1 MKYDDASWHYG
12 GDFPNDLPASA
23 GVTHIAMFAV
33 WCWENGLAG
42 DEILEEAEALEAV
55 KRRAD
60 TPGNIFAKTSDEKFI
75 DADLNDEGNRF
86 AAFYYGEQGYYND
99 YAKSVGAAFS
109 TLYHVPDT
117 WETYDKLKLAISH
130 RHQIFRNDRKSW
142 WQRLWPKS
150 EQ

>member
-12 GDFPNDLPASA
+12 GDFPADLPPSA

-42 DEILEEAEALEAV
+42 DEILEEADALEAI
-55 KRRAD
+55 KRRRG
-60 TPGNIFAKTSDEKFI
+60 TPGGIFNKASDEKFI

-86 AAFYYGEQGYYND
+86 AASYYGDQGYYID
-99 YAKSVGAAFS
+99 YAKSVGATFS

-117 WETYDKLKLAISH
+117 WETYDTLKPVISH
-130 RHQIFRNDRKSW
+130 RYRTFHNMQKSW
-142 WQRLWPKS
+142 WRRLWPIAK
-150 EQ
+150 Q